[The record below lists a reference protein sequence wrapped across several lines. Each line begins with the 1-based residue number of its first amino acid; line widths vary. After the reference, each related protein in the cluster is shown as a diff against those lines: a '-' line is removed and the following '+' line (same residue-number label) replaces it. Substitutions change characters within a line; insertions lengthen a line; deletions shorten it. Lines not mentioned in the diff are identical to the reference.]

1 MINKELKYRT
11 ELFEL
16 LKNDLS
22 KISNNKEVMNLI
34 ENMFVSDDLSIEEVV
49 KKITEL

>member
-22 KISNNKEVMNLI
+22 KISDNKEVINLI
-34 ENMFVSDDLSIEEVV
+34 EEMFRSDDMSIDEVV